1 MLEIKN
7 IWLSYAVLQYS
18 ISFNHIYFTRNWKV
32 LKEQKK
38 KKKSSVFHF
47 YECGQSG

>member
-18 ISFNHIYFTRNWKV
+18 ILLITFILLETEKF
-32 LKEQKK
+32 
-38 KKKSSVFHF
+38 
-47 YECGQSG
+47 